1 MSFVIVICYLAN
13 NTNLTKWGPKS
24 FAKYGICDG
33 NQTLGHVVG
42 RCKTALDEKQ
52 YIWKHDSIQAVFSN
66 FIKSAKTI
74 KMHCETE
81 SYMNQSVITGAEN
94 RPDMIVTQN
103 ESTILVLEL
112 TVWFETKIDLNTKRK
127 TNKYKEILKFLE
139 NKFEKLILST

>member
-1 MSFVIVICYLAN
+1 
-13 NTNLTKWGPKS
+13 
-24 FAKYGICDG
+24 
-33 NQTLGHVVG
+33 
-42 RCKTALDEKQ
+42 
-52 YIWKHDSIQAVFSN
+52 
-66 FIKSAKTI
+66 
-74 KMHCETE
+74 MHCETE